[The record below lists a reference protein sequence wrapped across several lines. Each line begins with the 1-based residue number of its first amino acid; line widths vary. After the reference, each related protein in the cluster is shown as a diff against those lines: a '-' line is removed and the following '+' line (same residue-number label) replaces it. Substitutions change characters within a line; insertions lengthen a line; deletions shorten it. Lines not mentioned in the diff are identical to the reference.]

1 VVQRSISHL
10 WGKGLKELQK
20 PVTDELVEVTWLD
33 PIASQFGETS
43 VSAFRSLR
51 SHSLPSRIIV
61 NTA

>member
-33 PIASQFGETS
+33 PIASQLGETS
-43 VSAFRSLR
+43 VSAFRSCA
-51 SHSLPSRIIV
+51 V
-61 NTA
+61 TACPRESS